1 MGLATNLSG
10 GAHAYQFIIGNTK
23 VPLCY
28 MPSQN
33 PNSMNIINK
42 KEFNRTQTIGGQAF
56 EHWGEQP
63 AIMEVTMRVRKNSFA
78 GNLIGIYK
86 EKKYDLEDPMLCT
99 EMEIL
104 QAVYHLDRHPIKGTF
119 GDLLNKAP
127 LIGKKSA
134 PVSTQKAVIKN
145 SIVNVTTS
153 SGGSIVGSGKDILL
167 KNATFTMSDSAS
179 ILPGTAIENDV
190 SIGDRLNKVSDTI
203 IFYKNELY
211 SGFFQDLKIEED
223 GEHPF
228 FNKVTFNFVITSTL
242 RDYLYEVL
250 ASNQVGRIILG
261 AIGTASAVQAT
272 TYLVDSLTK
281 GADSLKGLI

>member
-10 GAHAYQFIIGNTK
+10 GEHAYQFIIGNTK
-23 VPLCY
+23 VPLFY

-33 PNSMNIINK
+33 PNSMNITNK

-63 AIMEVTMRVRKNSFA
+63 AIMDVTMRIRKNSFA
-78 GNLIGIYK
+78 GNIVGIYK
-86 EKKYDLEDPMLCT
+86 ENKYDLEDPMICT
-99 EMEIL
+99 ELEIMEAI
-104 QAVYHLDRHPIKGTF
+104 YHLDRHPIKGTF

-127 LIGKKSA
+127 VIGKKSS
-134 PVSTQKAVIKN
+134 PVSVQKTNIKN
-145 SIVNVTTS
+145 SVVNVTTS
-153 SGGSIVGSGKDILL
+153 SGGSIIGSGKDILL

-179 ILPGTAIENDV
+179 VLPGTALTDKV

-211 SGFFQDLKIEED
+211 SGFFQDFKVEED

-228 FNKVTFNFVITSTL
+228 FNKVTFNFIITSTL
-242 RDYLYEVL
+242 RDYLYDVL
-250 ASNQVGRIILG
+250 TSNQVGRVILG
-261 AIGTASAVQAT
+261 AIGTASAVTASG
-272 TYLVDSLTK
+272 YLIDSLTK

>member
-10 GAHAYQFIIGNTK
+10 GEHAYQFIIGNTK
-23 VPLCY
+23 VPLFY

-33 PNSMNIINK
+33 PNSMNITNK

-63 AIMEVTMRVRKNSFA
+63 AIMDVTMRIRKNSYA
-78 GNLIGIYK
+78 GNIVGIYK
-86 EKKYDLEDPMLCT
+86 ENKYDLEDPMICT
-99 EMEIL
+99 ELEIMS
-104 QAVYHLDRHPIKGTF
+104 AIYHLDRHPIKGTF

-127 LIGKKSA
+127 IIGKKSS
-134 PVSTQKAVIKN
+134 PVSVQKTNIKN
-145 SIVNVTTS
+145 SVVNVTTS
-153 SGGSIVGSGKDILL
+153 SGGSIIGSGKDILL

-179 ILPGTAIENDV
+179 VLPGTALTDEV

-211 SGFFQDLKIEED
+211 SGFFQDFKVEED

-228 FNKVTFNFVITSTL
+228 FNKVTFNFIITSTL
-242 RDYLYEVL
+242 RDYLYDVL
-250 ASNQVGRIILG
+250 TSNQVGRVILG
-261 AIGTASAVQAT
+261 TIGTASAAT
-272 TYLVDSLTK
+272 ASAYLVDSLTK